1 MKNFDLSMKAND
13 LRERR
18 LARSQLIGA
27 PLFIAQ
33 LGAYE
38 IRQDLISGKEDI
50 LDKIQPHTVGTAAE
64 FKKALGQAPPL
75 EIIKFVNK
83 PLFEKL
89 SKGLLQHADD
99 LDYVQDVVTSLGEK
113 TGLNPSMNAVAD
125 AFMRKRFTGRF
136 KREGQSVELDTLLHS
151 SSKTA
156 QDADEEAGKQQTN
169 FRSSNPCHHFQ
180 NGSCPYAR
188 CRFLHICSLCKSNS
202 HGSKSCILNQDRSSY
217 TSPRAY
223 HIRERIS
230 YKPSRVKAAPKDD
243 RPPHPRY
250 RRTRARD

>member
-13 LRERR
+13 LRKRR

-50 LDKIQPHTVGTAAE
+50 LGKIGPHTVGTAAE

-136 KREGQSVELDTLLHS
+136 KREG
-151 SSKTA
+151 
-156 QDADEEAGKQQTN
+156 
-169 FRSSNPCHHFQ
+169 
-180 NGSCPYAR
+180 
-188 CRFLHICSLCKSNS
+188 
-202 HGSKSCILNQDRSSY
+202 
-217 TSPRAY
+217 
-223 HIRERIS
+223 
-230 YKPSRVKAAPKDD
+230 
-243 RPPHPRY
+243 
-250 RRTRARD
+250 